1 MDDKRHLKNE
11 LFEWIIMIII
21 AIILA
26 FVIRTFVVSTTL
38 VSGPSME
45 PTLLTNDR
53 LFVNRIG
60 FMVNNLKK
68 GDIVEFHNPNN
79 SNEDFIKRVIGLP
92 GDTIEIKDNHVYVNN
107 NMLEEEYTSTHGFTE
122 FFNDSYWEVYEGE
135 IFVLGDNRPNSN
147 DSRSFGKIDSES
159 IVGIAFFRYFP
170 FNRIGNLK

>member
-1 MDDKRHLKNE
+1 MSDKRHLKNE
-11 LFEWIIMIII
+11 LFEWIIMIIV

-53 LFVNRIG
+53 LFVNRIS
-60 FMVNNLKK
+60 FMVNNPKK
-68 GDIVEFHNPNN
+68 GDIIEFHNPNN
-79 SNEDFIKRVIGLP
+79 PSEDFIKRVIGLP
-92 GDTIEIKDNHVYVNN
+92 GDTIEIKNNYIYVNDN
-107 NMLEEEYTSTHGFTE
+107 LLEEDYTSSQGFTE
-122 FFNDSYWEVYEGE
+122 FFNDSYWEVYDGE

-147 DSRSFGKIDSES
+147 DSRSFGKINDDS

-170 FNRIGNLK
+170 FNRIGILK